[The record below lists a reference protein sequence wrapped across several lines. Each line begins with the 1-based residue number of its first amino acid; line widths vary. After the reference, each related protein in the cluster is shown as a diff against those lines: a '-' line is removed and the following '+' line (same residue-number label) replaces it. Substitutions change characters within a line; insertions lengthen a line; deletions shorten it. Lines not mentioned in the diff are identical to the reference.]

1 VQKSTSDGSVPVPEG
16 LSVTRKKK
24 KSKKDTRKSKGKPK
38 DSHRKR
44 TRIENADEYPSKR
57 QMLPS
62 SGIESSP
69 PTPLSSIQ
77 SDGSTT
83 TTIGIPIKKIEAIPE
98 HNLEV
103 FKVANILIGAEVFAN
118 KPWVVNEGL
127 KILIQNTW
135 TKAHVQVLDELRLYR
150 PQFWSRDILPDNQ
163 PDSVSLSLI

>member
-1 VQKSTSDGSVPVPEG
+1 M
-16 LSVTRKKK
+16 
-24 KSKKDTRKSKGKPK
+24 
-38 DSHRKR
+38 
-44 TRIENADEYPSKR
+44 RIENADQYPSKR

-62 SGIESSP
+62 SGIESSL

-83 TTIGIPIKKIEAIPE
+83 TTAGIPIKKIESIPE

-103 FKVANILIGAEVFAN
+103 FKVANILIGTEVLAN
-118 KPWVVNEGL
+118 EPWVVNEGL

-135 TKAHVQVLDELRLYR
+135 TKARDRVLDELRLHR
-150 PQFWSRDILPDNQ
+150 LQFWSGDILPDNQ